1 ESTNIDITV
10 PEPIR
15 TLSISGRVINAETGF
30 PVAGVEITWG
40 VMSNGSVY
48 PGYVGLP
55 GDRTRANGE
64 FHLRGLTPGKY
75 AVLPRAS
82 SDNEF
87 YGEPVMCDLSD
98 GDASGIE
105 IKVRP
110 GGSISGFVVIE
121 GTKDP
126 KALAKLTQPS
136 LNVFFSP
143 NQSRISRI
151 DNPKINPDG
160 TFLVRGLPPGSVK
173 IQYNRRPEDRG
184 LALARI
190 EHNGAPAHDGFKV
203 GRGEEVAGVLV
214 VLTYKTFTLRGELK
228 ITGDAL
234 PAGVRLYANV
244 KRMDQAPQTS
254 SYPGAEVDARGHFVI
269 DGLTEGEY
277 EISVSPM
284 WNPGANP
291 VDQRVEKAFSSAR
304 QRVYVNSVAQRARSV
319 VDLSRKEGDR

>member
-121 GTKDP
+121 GTNDP

-151 DNPKINPDG
+151 DNPKINPPGVCESEHKPLLDEISV
-160 TFLVRGLPPGSVK
+160 TARRDTPPPPAL
-173 IQYNRRPEDRG
+173 ILLRPYQYGGWMKDRG
-184 LALARI
+184 DSTINYLDPSRYFIIARP
-190 EHNGAPAHDGFKV
+190 HNENWYAKS
-203 GRGEEVAGVLV
+203 
-214 VLTYKTFTLRGELK
+214 
-228 ITGDAL
+228 IAL
-234 PAGVRLYANV
+234 PAGPARRSSVRSGPGINV
-244 KRMDQAPQTS
+244 GRNGVTLKS
-254 SYPGAEVDARGHFVI
+254 
-269 DGLTEGEY
+269 
-277 EISVSPM
+277 
-284 WNPGANP
+284 
-291 VDQRVEKAFSSAR
+291 
-304 QRVYVNSVAQRARSV
+304 
-319 VDLSRKEGDR
+319 GDRVTGLIVTITNG